1 MIQDILFIIIIF
13 LSNIIQ
19 TVTGFAG
26 TVLAMPF
33 SLELVG
39 ENPAKSVLNLVA
51 MIVCLYIFIFHF
63 KDIDWKHFL
72 TIFLFVGLGF
82 AAGYLVEM
90 IPMEHKILL
99 YVYASLIIL
108 IAIAFFFLDFSKV
121 SLPKWLMLLFLFLG
135 GIMHKLFVSGGPFV
149 VVYAIHEI
157 KDKNAF
163 RATLSPLWLI
173 LNTILFVNH
182 YLSGYFV
189 MHTLILL
196 SIGAGV
202 TVISLILGALIA
214 PKLSKNLFMK
224 ITCVLLL
231 LSGVTLLIR

>member
-1 MIQDILFIIIIF
+1 MIQDVIFIIIIF

-19 TVTGFAG
+19 TVPGFAG
-26 TVLAMPF
+26 TVLAMPL
-33 SLELVG
+33 SIELVG
-39 ENPAKSVLNLVA
+39 ENTAKPVLNVVA
-51 MIVCLYIFIFHF
+51 MIVCLYIFIAHY

-82 AAGYLVEM
+82 ASGFLIEM

-99 YVYASLIIL
+99 YVYASSIIV

-173 LNTILFVNH
+173 LNSILFTSH

-189 MHTLILL
+189 SHTLILL
-196 SIGAGV
+196 AIGAGV
-202 TVISLILGALIA
+202 TLASLLLGAIIA

-231 LSGVTLLIR
+231 LSGVTLLMQ